1 MFFILISAIEYAIQF
16 FLFFIFS
23 GAIYC
28 SQRKMR
34 MFLPENS
41 SENDDFYNLGKD
53 WQYETTMPN
62 KFWLRI
68 RYYQES
74 INLWL
79 DKEIERA
86 YEDQISSR
94 NHAFQFIWF
103 IFVNKIFMI
112 DFIFWYH
119 EKKFFQLGFK

>member
-1 MFFILISAIEYAIQF
+1 
-16 FLFFIFS
+16 
-23 GAIYC
+23 
-28 SQRKMR
+28 

-53 WQYETTMPN
+53 WQYETTIVPD

-79 DKEIERA
+79 DKEIDRA
-86 YEDQISSR
+86 YQDQIAPRHRAIKIFGSIFS
-94 NHAFQFIWF
+94 F
-103 IFVNKIFMI
+103 IF
-112 DFIFWYH
+112 
-119 EKKFFQLGFK
+119 

>member
-1 MFFILISAIEYAIQF
+1 M
-16 FLFFIFS
+16 
-23 GAIYC
+23 
-28 SQRKMR
+28 K

-53 WQYETTMPN
+53 WQYETTIVPD

-79 DKEIERA
+79 DKEIDRA
-86 YEDQISSR
+86 YQDQIAPRHRAIKIFGSIFS
-94 NHAFQFIWF
+94 F
-103 IFVNKIFMI
+103 IF
-112 DFIFWYH
+112 
-119 EKKFFQLGFK
+119 

>member
-1 MFFILISAIEYAIQF
+1 
-16 FLFFIFS
+16 
-23 GAIYC
+23 
-28 SQRKMR
+28 

-53 WQYETTMPN
+53 WQYETTVPN

-79 DKEIERA
+79 DKEIDRA
-86 YEDQISSR
+86 YEDQIAPR
-94 NHAFQFIWF
+94 NRAIEIISNNFIHNSF
-103 IFVNKIFMI
+103 
-112 DFIFWYH
+112 
-119 EKKFFQLGFK
+119 

>member
-1 MFFILISAIEYAIQF
+1 
-16 FLFFIFS
+16 
-23 GAIYC
+23 
-28 SQRKMR
+28 

-53 WQYETTMPN
+53 WQYETTIVPN

-79 DKEIERA
+79 DKETDRA
-86 YEDQISSR
+86 YQDQIAPRHRAIKIFGSIFS
-94 NHAFQFIWF
+94 F
-103 IFVNKIFMI
+103 IF
-112 DFIFWYH
+112 
-119 EKKFFQLGFK
+119 

>member
-1 MFFILISAIEYAIQF
+1 
-16 FLFFIFS
+16 
-23 GAIYC
+23 
-28 SQRKMR
+28 